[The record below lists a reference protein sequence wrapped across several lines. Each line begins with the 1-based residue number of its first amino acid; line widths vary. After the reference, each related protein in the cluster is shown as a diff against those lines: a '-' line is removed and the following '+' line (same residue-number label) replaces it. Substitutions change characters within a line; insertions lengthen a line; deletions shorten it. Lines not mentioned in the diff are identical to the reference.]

1 MIEWRLNESS
11 ADFSPFDPVFA
22 VQGKIR
28 CQLWQSHLNNIDSM
42 ARRMAVTDARD
53 SVLQRRVCAL
63 PGQPPAL

>member
-28 CQLWQSHLNNIDSM
+28 CQLWQSHLNIIDSM
-42 ARRMAVTDARD
+42 A
-53 SVLQRRVCAL
+53 
-63 PGQPPAL
+63 PYGG